1 MDINNGLL
9 FGWNFINSVFF
20 KKEKT
25 IKFYFF
31 KFLDVSNITGVAI
44 NSEEYV
50 PTKTPTIK
58 ANIKPLIASP
68 PKMKIANKQ
77 QALLMKY

>member
-1 MDINNGLL
+1 M
-9 FGWNFINSVFF
+9 
-20 KKEKT
+20 
-25 IKFYFF
+25 
-31 KFLDVSNITGVAI
+31 DVSNITGVAI

-68 PKMKIANKQ
+68 PKMKIANKTTSVVNEVLMV
-77 QALLMKY
+77 LLNVLFKAPLTVFVFSQEI